1 MNGKQA
7 RVARKA
13 AHETALG
20 MAAQL
25 RDPIGAALS
34 NEQVTRGRVDS
45 LERRADA
52 MVRDHDALQVL
63 VADHVNLGLLG
74 RLRWLLRGR

>member
-1 MNGKQA
+1 
-7 RVARKA
+7 
-13 AHETALG
+13 